1 MEFIN
6 KIEIQGYVGQSAL
19 NRVGDSTVCRFSV
32 VTEHAY
38 NDKSGGIVVDCTW
51 FNVTAWE
58 GKKMPDLT
66 DITKGKAIHVK
77 GRVRAY
83 KFTGSDGTVRS
94 GWEILASEIEIV
106 KE

>member
-58 GKKMPDLT
+58 GKKMPDLNA
-66 DITKGKAIHVK
+66 ITKNVAVHVK